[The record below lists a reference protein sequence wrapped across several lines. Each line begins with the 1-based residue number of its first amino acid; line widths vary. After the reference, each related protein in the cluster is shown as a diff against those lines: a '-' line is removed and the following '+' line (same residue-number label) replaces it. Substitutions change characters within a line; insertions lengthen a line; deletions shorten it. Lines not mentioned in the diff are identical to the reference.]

1 MKDFLIGTVTTLLS
15 AFIIGLWGTVIVLP
29 FQTQQKIHKAV
40 LRVLRNYKDPRDYQ
54 GMFTPTS
61 LMLDIMKKQCD
72 QIEEIIDLIQEQR
85 ELNKFTCWLFN
96 YDRLEANLHFLF
108 EYIRNPIMLDEQKEF
123 EDNYAL
129 DTDKFFADIRKTAK
143 LPKLKL
149 GLIFLI
155 APLCLLLGVALSM
168 YLVSLG

>member
-15 AFIIGLWGTVIVLP
+15 AIIIGLWGTVIVIP
-29 FQTQQKIHKAV
+29 FQTQQRIHKAV
-40 LRVLRNYKDPRDYQ
+40 LRVLRKYTDPRDYQ
-54 GMFTPTS
+54 GMFVPTK
-61 LMLDIMKKQCD
+61 IMMDSIETQCD

-96 YDRLEANLHFLF
+96 YDRLETNLHFLF

-123 EDNYAL
+123 EDNYSL
-129 DTDKFFADIRKTAK
+129 DTDKFFADIRKNAK

-149 GLIFLI
+149 MVLFLLV
-155 APLCLLLGVALSM
+155 PLLLLIGVALSM
-168 YLVSLG
+168 FLISQR